1 MLTNFDLS
9 GNTSVV
15 DTNGLDLSVHSLVDS
30 RLTLAEFMD
39 VDDPHDD
46 VTNPLSDVTHQVD
59 EMHDDDLDKYD
70 KDSIDESM
78 IF

>member
-9 GNTSVV
+9 GSSSVV

-46 VTNPLSDVTHQVD
+46 VTNPLNDVTHQVD